1 MKNVSFELSVLT
13 RKSDVLWELF
23 IITSW
28 LAAAWSWIAAADV
41 SWREPEVVVERVK
54 LPESVV
60 KFESPT
66 ASIDAVDVVSIVKVV
81 ESISIC
87 EDGAARM
94 SPDAPDN
101 VREPD
106 EVVILEAAA
115 ASIETEEVVSIVKE
129 VESISIWEDGAAN
142 VSPHTW

>member
-1 MKNVSFELSVLT
+1 M
-13 RKSDVLWELF
+13 
-23 IITSW
+23 
-28 LAAAWSWIAAADV
+28 
-41 SWREPEVVVERVK
+41 VERVK

-66 ASIDAVDVVSIVKVV
+66 ASIDAVDVVSIVRVA

-87 EDGAARM
+87 EDGAAKIRP
-94 SPDAPDN
+94 SVPDSL
-101 VREPD
+101 REPD

-129 VESISIWEDGAAN
+129 VESISI
-142 VSPHTW
+142 